1 MVDVLFCFH
10 SCPNTHYPVF
20 EVPRTQYSAERILE
34 ILFDPEIPET
44 KICKAQPIGIT
55 SSSAYVVDLRQLSH
69 VDDIKK
75 DEFGIWKY
83 SGQHP
88 QSYRVFRD
96 EDSLIQV
103 EKCSRNASG
112 VNVYHLRRNTVHILH
127 LQSSSV

>member
-1 MVDVLFCFH
+1 MVDVLFCFY
-10 SCPNTHYPVF
+10 SCPNTQYPVF

-34 ILFDPEIPET
+34 ILFDPEIPES

-55 SSSAYVVDLRQLSH
+55 SSSGS
-69 VDDIKK
+69 
-75 DEFGIWKY
+75 
-83 SGQHP
+83 HP

-112 VNVYHLRRNTVHILH
+112 VNVYHLRRLH
-127 LQSSSV
+127 CTHPSSPEFKRIICSVKGELN